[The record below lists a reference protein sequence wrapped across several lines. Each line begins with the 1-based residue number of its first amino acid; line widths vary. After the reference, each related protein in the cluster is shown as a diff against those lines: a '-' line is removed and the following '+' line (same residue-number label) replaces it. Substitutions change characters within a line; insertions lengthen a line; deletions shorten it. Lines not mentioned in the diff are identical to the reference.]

1 MSASNT
7 VKSARKS
14 LSWLLAIIVGLTGL
28 IAVGSLSDENA
39 SFTPKLA
46 LDLQGG
52 TQVILSP
59 LLLDGQAVT
68 PEQLDQA
75 VSIIRQRVDA
85 SGVSESQVI
94 TQGDR
99 NIIVSIPGVPDEN
112 TLALI
117 KASAKLEFRAVL
129 VTSVGAPS
137 SSVDGGDQ
145 AVEGESTE
153 GDATAEEPAPE
164 ESAPAEQAPNVPNAA
179 PTDPSDLNW
188 VTPEL
193 QSEFDALDC
202 ASSFRQPG
210 QVDDPTVP
218 LITCDVTGTQKY
230 ILGPVE
236 VEGANISD
244 ASNGTV
250 QSQTGASTNT
260 WAVNLDFDGIGTQ
273 AFADV
278 TQRLFPLAAPRNQ
291 FAITLD
297 GFVITAPATQAVI
310 TGGSAQ
316 ITGNFDRD
324 SSKVLADQLKYGSL
338 PIGFEVE
345 SQENISASLGS
356 EQLTNG
362 LIAGLIGLI
371 LVVIYSAFQYRGLAI
386 VTVGSLLVA
395 AILVY
400 LFIAVLSWRQ
410 GYRLSLAGVA
420 GLIVAIGITVDSFI
434 VYFERVRDEIREGRS
449 LEVAVENAWKRAL
462 RTILASDA
470 VSFTAAATLFLLTVG
485 NVRGFAFTLGLTTIV
500 DLIVVLLFT
509 HPLLQLLAR
518 TKFFSSGHPWS
529 GFDSKALEA
538 SGYVGRGK
546 FRVADSLA
554 SGKAEKASK
563 EATKRQTIAER
574 KAEAAI
580 AAAKKSGDK

>member
-1 MSASNT
+1 LSASNS
-7 VKSARKS
+7 VKSARRS
-14 LSWLLAIIVGLTGL
+14 LSWMLAIIVGFAGL
-28 IAVGSLSDENA
+28 IAVGSLTDENA

-59 LLLDGQAVT
+59 LLLDGQDVT

-99 NIIVSIPGVPDEN
+99 NIIVSIPGIPDDN

-129 VTSVGAPS
+129 VTSTGAPS
-137 SSVDGGDQ
+137 SSVDQ
-145 AVEGESTE
+145 PETPVEGETTD
-153 GDATAEEPAPE
+153 GKATPESPAPE
-164 ESAPAEQAPNVPNAA
+164 AVAPNVPTAT
-179 PTDPSDLNW
+179 PTDASDLNW
-188 VTPEL
+188 VSLDL
-193 QSEFDALDC
+193 QKQFDALDC
-202 ASSFRQPG
+202 ASSFREPG
-210 QVDDPTVP
+210 QVDDPTIP
-218 LITCDVTGTQKY
+218 LITCDTTGTQKF

-250 QSQTGASTNT
+250 QSSTGASTNT
-260 WAVNLDFDGIGTQ
+260 WAVNLDFDASGTQ

-278 TQRLFPLAAPRNQ
+278 TQRLFPLTSPRNQ

-297 GFVITAPATQAVI
+297 GYVITAPATQAVI

-338 PIGFEVE
+338 PIGFEVQ

-362 LIAGLIGLI
+362 VIAAIIGMI
-371 LVVIYSAFQYRGLAI
+371 LVVAYSVFQYRGLAI
-386 VTVGSLLVA
+386 VTLGSLIVF

-400 LFIAVLSWRQ
+400 LVVAVLSWRQ
-410 GYRLSLAGVA
+410 GFRLSLAGVT
-420 GLIVAIGITVDSFI
+420 GLIVSIGITVDSFI
-434 VYFERVRDEIREGRS
+434 VFFERVRDEIREGRS
-449 LEVAVENAWKRAL
+449 LETAVENGWRKGI
-462 RTILASDA
+462 RTILASDM
-470 VSFTAAATLFLLTVG
+470 VSFTAAVTLFLLTVG
-485 NVRGFAFTLGLTTIV
+485 NVRGFAFTLGLTTLI
-500 DLIVVLLFT
+500 DLVVVVLFT
-509 HPLLQLLAR
+509 YPMLQLLAR
-518 TKFFSSGHPWS
+518 TRFFSSGHPWS
-529 GFDSKALEA
+529 GFDSKSLKA
-538 SGYVGRGK
+538 SGYVGRGG
-546 FRVADSLA
+546 FRVSEDLA

-563 EATKRQTIAER
+563 EAEKRQSIAER
-574 KAEAAI
+574 KALAAL
-580 AAAKKSGDK
+580 ADAKGKGDN

>member
-14 LSWLLAIIVGLTGL
+14 LSWMLAILVGLTGL

-137 SSVDGGDQ
+137 SSVDGADPAADGTGT
-145 AVEGESTE
+145 EGE
-153 GDATAEEPAPE
+153 APAEEPAPE
-164 ESAPAEQAPNVPNAA
+164 EQAPSVPNAA
-179 PTDPSDLNW
+179 PTDPSDMNW
-188 VTPEL
+188 VSPEL
-193 QSEFDALDC
+193 QAEFDALDC
-202 ASSFRQPG
+202 ATPFREPG

-218 LITCDVTGTQKY
+218 LITCDVSGTQKF

-260 WAVNLDFDGIGTQ
+260 WAVNLDFDAAGTQ

-316 ITGNFDRD
+316 ITGSFDKD
-324 SSKVLADQLKYGSL
+324 TSKVLADQLKYGSL
-338 PIGFEVE
+338 PIGFEVQ

-362 LIAGLIGLI
+362 VIAAVIGMI
-371 LVVIYSAFQYRGLAI
+371 LVVAYSVFQYRGLAI
-386 VTVGSLLVA
+386 VTLGSLIVFAVLTYLV
-395 AILVY
+395 V
-400 LFIAVLSWRQ
+400 AVLSWRQ
-410 GYRLSLAGVA
+410 GFRLSLAGVT
-420 GLIVAIGITVDSFI
+420 GLIVSIGITVDSFI
-434 VYFERVRDEIREGRS
+434 VFFERVRDEIREGRS
-449 LEVAVENAWKRAL
+449 LETAVENGWRKGI
-462 RTILASDA
+462 RTILASDM
-470 VSFTAAATLFLLTVG
+470 VSFTAAVTLFLLTVG
-485 NVRGFAFTLGLTTIV
+485 NVRGFAFTLGLTTLI
-500 DLIVVLLFT
+500 DLLVVVLFT
-509 HPLLQLLAR
+509 YPMLQLLAR
-518 TKFFSSGHPWS
+518 TRFFSSGHPWS
-529 GFDSKALEA
+529 GFDSKSLKA
-538 SGYVGRGK
+538 SGYIGRGQ
-546 FRVADSLA
+546 FRVSDELA
-554 SGKAEKASK
+554 SGKVEKAAK
-563 EATKRQTIAER
+563 EAERRQTIAER
-574 KAEAAI
+574 KAQAAI
-580 AAAKKSGDK
+580 ADAKGKGDN

>member
-1 MSASNT
+1 MSVSNT

-14 LSWLLAIIVGLTGL
+14 LSWLLAIIIGLTAL
-28 IAVGSLSDENA
+28 IAVGSLSDQNA
-39 SFTPKLA
+39 SFQPKLA

-59 LLLDGQAVT
+59 LLLDGAQVT
-68 PEQLDQA
+68 AEQLDQA

-85 SGVSESQVI
+85 SGVSEAQVV

-129 VTSVGAPS
+129 VTSVGTPS
-137 SSVDGGDQ
+137 SSVDGGELTVD
-145 AVEGESTE
+145 GEAGAE
-153 GDATAEEPAPE
+153 QNAGEEPVAEPE
-164 ESAPAEQAPNVPNAA
+164 APAQPNAA

-188 VTPEL
+188 ITPEL
-193 QSEFDALDC
+193 RQAFDALDC
-202 ASSFRQPG
+202 ATPFRQAG
-210 QVDDPTVP
+210 QVDDPLVP
-218 LITCDVTGTQKY
+218 LITCDVTGTEKF

-250 QSQTGASTNT
+250 QTSTGASTNT
-260 WAVNLDFDGIGTQ
+260 WAVNLDFDGSGTQ
-273 AFADV
+273 SFADV
-278 TQRLFPLAAPRNQ
+278 TQRLFPLTQPRNQ

-297 GFVITAPATQAVI
+297 GFVITAPATLAVI
-310 TGGSAQ
+310 TNGSAQ
-316 ITGNFDRD
+316 ITGNFDKD

-371 LVVIYSAFQYRGLAI
+371 LVIIYSAFQYRGLAI
-386 VTVGSLLVA
+386 VTIGSLLVA
-395 AILVY
+395 ALMVY

-529 GFDSKALEA
+529 GFDSKALTA
-538 SGYVGRGK
+538 SGYAGRGK
-546 FRVADSLA
+546 FRVAETLA

-574 KAEAAI
+574 KAQAAI
-580 AAAKKSGDK
+580 AEAKKTGEK

>member
-1 MSASNT
+1 

-14 LSWLLAIIVGLTGL
+14 LSWLLAIIIGLTAL

-59 LLLDGQAVT
+59 LLLDGQGVT
-68 PEQLDQA
+68 SEQLDQA

-85 SGVSESQVI
+85 SGVSEAQVI

-99 NIIVSIPGVPDEN
+99 NIIVSIPGIPDEN

-129 VTSVGAPS
+129 LTSIGAPTS
-137 SSVDGGDQ
+137 SIDGGD
-145 AVEGESTE
+145 SSLD
-153 GDATAEEPAPE
+153 GDNPAGDEASEDVPLE
-164 ESAPAEQAPNVPNAA
+164 LEVPSQPNAA
-179 PTDPSDLNW
+179 PTDASDLNW
-188 VTPEL
+188 ITPEL
-193 QSEFDALDC
+193 RKAFDALDC
-202 ASSFRQPG
+202 SRPFREPG
-210 QVDDPTVP
+210 QVDDPLVP
-218 LITCDVTGTQKY
+218 LITCNVTGTEKF

-250 QSQTGASTNT
+250 QTSTGASTNK
-260 WAVNLDFDGIGTQ
+260 WAVNLDFDGVGTQ
-273 AFADV
+273 AFSNF

-297 GFVITAPATQAVI
+297 GFVITAPTTQAVI
-310 TGGSAQ
+310 TNGSAQ
-316 ITGNFDRD
+316 ITGMFDRD
-324 SSKVLADQLKYGSL
+324 SSKVLSDQLKYGSL

-362 LIAGLIGLI
+362 LIAGLIGLV
-371 LVVIYSAFQYRGLAI
+371 LVIIYSAFQYRGLAI
-386 VTVGSLLVA
+386 VTIGSLLIA
-395 AILVY
+395 AVLVY

-518 TKFFSSGHPWS
+518 TRFFSSGHPWS
-529 GFDSKALEA
+529 GFDSKALKA
-538 SGYVGRGK
+538 SGYAGRGK
-546 FRVADSLA
+546 FRVSDTLA

-574 KAEAAI
+574 KAQAAL
-580 AAAKKSGDK
+580 ADAKKMGDN

>member
-1 MSASNT
+1 MSSSKT
-7 VKSARKS
+7 LKSARKS
-14 LSWLLAIIVGLTGL
+14 LSWLLAILVGLTGL

-117 KASAKLEFRAVL
+117 KASAKLEFRVVL

-137 SSVDGGDQ
+137 SSIAGGDQ
-145 AVEGESTE
+145 AVEGESTDGE
-153 GDATAEEPAPE
+153 AAAEEPAPE
-164 ESAPAEQAPNVPNAA
+164 EAAPTVPNAA

-193 QSEFDALDC
+193 QAEFDALDC
-202 ASSFRQPG
+202 ASSFREPG
-210 QVDDPTVP
+210 QVDDPTLP
-218 LITCDVTGTQKY
+218 LITCDVTGTQKF

-250 QSQTGASTNT
+250 QSSTGASTNT
-260 WAVNLDFDGIGTQ
+260 WAVNLDFDGIGSQ

-316 ITGNFDRD
+316 ITGSFDKD
-324 SSKVLADQLKYGSL
+324 TSKVLADQLKYGSL

-356 EQLTNG
+356 EQLQNG
-362 LIAGLIGLI
+362 VLAALIGLI
-371 LVVIYSAFQYRGLAI
+371 LVLAYSVFQYRGLAVI
-386 VTVGSLLVA
+386 TLGSLIVA
-395 AILVY
+395 GILVY
-400 LFIAVLSWRQ
+400 LVIAVLSWRQ
-410 GYRLSLAGVA
+410 GYRLSLAGVT
-420 GLIVAIGITVDSFI
+420 GLIVSIGVTVDSFI
-434 VYFERVRDEIREGRS
+434 VFFERVRDEIREGRS
-449 LEVAVENAWKRAL
+449 LETAVENGWKRGI
-462 RTILASDA
+462 RTIIASNT
-470 VSFTAAATLFLLTVG
+470 VSFTAAVSLFLLTVG
-485 NVRGFAFTLGLTTIV
+485 NVRGFAFTLGLTTLV
-500 DLIVVLLFT
+500 NLIVVALFT
-509 HPLLQLLAR
+509 YPFLRILAR
-518 TKFFSSGHPWS
+518 AKFFSSGHPWS
-529 GFDSKALEA
+529 GFDSKQLKA
-538 SGYVGRGK
+538 SGYVGRGQ
-546 FRVADSLA
+546 FRKADTLA
-554 SGKAEKASK
+554 AGKIEKSSGEAER
-563 EATKRQTIAER
+563 RQTIAER
-574 KAEAAI
+574 KAMAAI
-580 AAAKKSGDK
+580 AEAEKKGDK

>member
-1 MSASNT
+1 MSVSNT

-14 LSWLLAIIVGLTGL
+14 LSWLLAIIIGLTAL

-59 LLLDGQAVT
+59 LLLDGQGVT
-68 PEQLDQA
+68 TEQLNQA

-85 SGVSESQVI
+85 SGVSESQVV

-129 VTSVGAPS
+129 LTSVGAPT

-145 AVEGESTE
+145 AVDGETGAEQAEG
-153 GDATAEEPAPE
+153 EEPAAE
-164 ESAPAEQAPNVPNAA
+164 AESPAEPSAA

-188 VTPEL
+188 ITPEL
-193 QSEFDALDC
+193 REAFDALDC
-202 ASSFRQPG
+202 ATAFRVPG

-218 LITCDVTGTQKY
+218 LITCDVTGTEKY

-250 QSQTGASTNT
+250 QTSTGASTNT
-260 WAVNLDFDGIGTQ
+260 WAVNLDFDGVGTQ
-273 AFADV
+273 SFGAV
-278 TQRLFPLAAPRNQ
+278 TQRLFPLADPRNR

-297 GFVITAPATQAVI
+297 GFVITAPTTQAVI
-310 TGGSAQ
+310 TNGSAQ
-316 ITGNFDRD
+316 ITGSFDQD

-345 SQENISASLGS
+345 SQENISATLGS
-356 EQLTNG
+356 EQLSNG
-362 LIAGLIGLI
+362 VLAAIIGLI
-371 LVVIYSAFQYRGLAI
+371 LVVGYSIFQYRGLAL
-386 VTVGSLLVA
+386 VTLGSLIVA

-400 LFIAVLSWRQ
+400 LVIAVLSWRQ
-410 GYRLSLAGVA
+410 GYRLSLAGVT
-420 GLIVAIGITVDSFI
+420 GLIVSIGITVDSFI
-434 VYFERVRDEIREGRS
+434 VFFERIKDEIRDGRS
-449 LEVAVENAWKRAL
+449 LETAVENGWKRGL
-462 RTILASDA
+462 RTILASDM
-470 VSFTAAATLFLLTVG
+470 VSFTAAVSLFLLTVG
-485 NVRGFAFTLGLTTIV
+485 NVRGFAFTLGLTTII
-500 DLIVVLLFT
+500 DLVVVLLFT
-509 HPLLQLLAR
+509 YPFLQLLSR

-529 GFDSKALEA
+529 GFDSKSLAA
-538 SGYVGRGK
+538 SGYVGRGQ
-546 FRVADSLA
+546 FRVSQNLA
-554 SGKAEKASK
+554 SGKADKVSK
-563 EATKRQTIAER
+563 EAERRQTIAER
-574 KAEAAI
+574 KAQAAI
-580 AAAKKSGDK
+580 AEAKKTGEK

>member
-1 MSASNT
+1 MSVSNT

-14 LSWLLAIIVGLTGL
+14 LAWLLAIIIGLTAL

-39 SFTPKLA
+39 SFQPKLA

-59 LLLDGQAVT
+59 LLLDGDAVT

-85 SGVSESQVI
+85 SGVSEAQVV

-129 VTSVGAPS
+129 LTSIGAPT
-137 SSVDGGDQ
+137 SSVDGGDLSIDG
-145 AVEGESTE
+145 EGSTDE
-153 GDATAEEPAPE
+153 DSVEEPAT
-164 ESAPAEQAPNVPNAA
+164 ESEAPATPNAA

-188 VTPEL
+188 ITPEL
-193 QSEFDALDC
+193 REEFDALDC
-202 ASSFRQPG
+202 ATTFREAG
-210 QVDDPTVP
+210 QVDDPLVP
-218 LITCDVTGTQKY
+218 LITCDVTGSEKF

-250 QSQTGASTNT
+250 QTSTGASTNT
-260 WAVNLDFDGIGTQ
+260 WAVNLDFDGPGTQ
-273 AFADV
+273 AFANV
-278 TQRLFPLAAPRNQ
+278 TQRLFPLTTPRNQ

-310 TGGSAQ
+310 TNGSAQ
-316 ITGNFDRD
+316 ITGSFDKD

-371 LVVIYSAFQYRGLAI
+371 LVIIYSAFQYRGLAI
-386 VTVGSLLVA
+386 VTIGSLLIAVVV
-395 AILVY
+395 VY

-529 GFDSKALEA
+529 GFDSKALTA
-538 SGYVGRGK
+538 SGYAGRGK
-546 FRVADSLA
+546 FRVAETLA

-563 EATKRQTIAER
+563 EAAKRQTIAER
-574 KAEAAI
+574 KAEMAI
-580 AAAKKSGDK
+580 AEAKKTGEK

>member
-1 MSASNT
+1 MA
-7 VKSARKS
+7 VKSTANSARKA
-14 LSWLLAIIVGLTGL
+14 LVWLLVLIVSLFGVLTLGTL
-28 IAVGSLSDENA
+28 NDDNA
-39 SFTPKLA
+39 SFQPKLA

-52 TQVILSP
+52 TQIILSP
-59 LLLDGQAVT
+59 LLLDGQDVT

-75 VSIIRQRVDA
+75 VAIIRQRVDA
-85 SGVSESQVI
+85 SGVSEAQVI
-94 TQGDR
+94 TQGDQ
-99 NIIVSIPGVPDEN
+99 NIVVSIPGVPDEN
-112 TLALI
+112 TLKLI

-129 VTSVGAPS
+129 LTSAGVPS
-137 SSVDGGDQ
+137 EVVDGG
-145 AVEGESTE
+145 EG
-153 GDATAEEPAPE
+153 AEPSPQP
-164 ESAPAEQAPNVPNAA
+164 S
-179 PTDPSDLNW
+179 PSDASDPAW
-188 VTPEL
+188 ITPEL
-193 QSEFDALDC
+193 QAEFDALDC
-202 ASSFRQPG
+202 ATEFREPG

-218 LITCDVTGTQKY
+218 LVTCDVTGTEKF

-250 QSQTGASTNT
+250 QTQTGASTNT
-260 WAVNLDFDGIGTQ
+260 WAVNLEFDSVGTT
-273 AFADV
+273 AFSDV
-278 TQRLFPLAAPRNQ
+278 TQRLFPLESPRNQ

-310 TGGSAQ
+310 TNGSAQ
-316 ITGNFDRD
+316 ITGSFDKD

-338 PIGFEVE
+338 PIGFEVQ
-345 SQENISASLGS
+345 SQENISATLGS

-362 LIAGLIGLI
+362 LLAGLIGLV

-395 AILVY
+395 AVLVY
-400 LFIAVLSWRQ
+400 LFIAILSWRQ

-434 VYFERVRDEIREGRS
+434 VYFERVRDEIREGRN
-449 LEVAVENAWKRAL
+449 LEVAVENAWKRAI

-518 TKFFSSGHPWS
+518 TRFFSSGHPWS
-529 GFDSKALEA
+529 GFDSTKLKA
-538 SGYVGRGK
+538 SGYVGRGQ
-546 FRVADSLA
+546 FRVAENLG
-554 SGKAEKASK
+554 SGKAAKASK
-563 EATKRQTIAER
+563 EAQRRQTIAER
-574 KAEAAI
+574 KAQEALEAAQ
-580 AAAKKSGDK
+580 KTGEK

>member
-1 MSASNT
+1 LAASNT

-14 LSWLLAIIVGLTGL
+14 LIWLLVIIFGLAGL
-28 IAVGSLSDENA
+28 IGFGSTTDENA

-52 TQVILSP
+52 TQIILSP

-68 PEQLDQA
+68 TEQLDQA

-94 TQGDR
+94 TQGDT
-99 NIIVSIPGVPDEN
+99 NIIVSIPGIPDEN

-117 KASAKLEFRAVL
+117 KASAKLEFRPVL
-129 VTSVGAPS
+129 VTSAGTPTAA
-137 SSVDGGDQ
+137 VDGSETSDP
-145 AVEGESTE
+145 
-153 GDATAEEPAPE
+153 DATETPAPE
-164 ESAPAEQAPNVPNAA
+164 ETPVAEAPSAV
-179 PTDPSDLNW
+179 PTDGSDLNW
-188 VTPEL
+188 ITPEI
-193 QSEFDALDC
+193 QKEFDDLDC
-202 ASSFRQPG
+202 ASVFREPG
-210 QVDDPTVP
+210 QIDDPTVP
-218 LITCDVTGTQKY
+218 LVTCDVNGLSKF

-236 VEGANISD
+236 VDGANISD

-250 QSQTGASTNT
+250 TSSTGASTNT
-260 WAVNLDFDGIGTQ
+260 WAVNLEFDEVGTVG
-273 AFADV
+273 FSTV
-278 TQRLFPLAAPRNQ
+278 TQRLFPLELPRNQ

-297 GFVITAPATQAVI
+297 GFVITAPTTQAVI
-310 TGGSAQ
+310 TNGSAQ
-316 ITGNFDRD
+316 ITGSFDRD

-338 PIGFEVE
+338 PIGFEVQ
-345 SQENISASLGS
+345 SQENISATLGQD
-356 EQLTNG
+356 QLTSG
-362 LIAGLIGLI
+362 LLAGLIGLI

-395 AILVY
+395 AVLVY
-400 LFIAVLSWRQ
+400 LLIAFLSWRQ
-410 GYRLSLAGVA
+410 GYRLSMAGVA

-434 VYFERVRDEIREGRS
+434 VYFERVRDEIREGRN
-449 LEVAVENAWKRAL
+449 LEVAVENAWKRSI

-509 HPLLQLLAR
+509 HPLLRLLAR

-529 GFDSKALEA
+529 GFDSKALKA
-538 SGYVGRGK
+538 SGYVGRGQ
-546 FRVADSLA
+546 FRVAPTLSQ
-554 SGKAEKASK
+554 GKALKVSK
-563 EATKRQTIAER
+563 EAATRQTIAER
-574 KAEAAI
+574 KAQAALEEVD
-580 AAAKKSGDK
+580 KSGGN

>member
-14 LSWLLAIIVGLTGL
+14 LSWLLAILVGLTGL

-59 LLLDGQAVT
+59 LLLDGEAVT

-137 SSVDGGDQ
+137 SSIDGGDQ
-145 AVEGESTE
+145 AVDGESTDGE
-153 GDATAEEPAPE
+153 TSAEAPAPE
-164 ESAPAEQAPNVPNAA
+164 EQAPSVPNAA

-188 VTPEL
+188 VSPEL
-193 QSEFDALDC
+193 QAQFDALDC
-202 ASSFRQPG
+202 ATAFREPG
-210 QVDDPTVP
+210 QVDDSTLP
-218 LITCDVTGTQKY
+218 LITCDVTGTQKF

-250 QSQTGASTNT
+250 QSSTGASTNT
-260 WAVNLDFDGIGTQ
+260 WAVNLDFDAAGTQ

-278 TQRLFPLAAPRNQ
+278 TQRLFPLSEPRNQ

-386 VTVGSLLVA
+386 VTVGSLLIA

-546 FRVADSLA
+546 FRVSDSLA

-563 EATKRQTIAER
+563 EAIKRQTIAER

-580 AAAKKSGDK
+580 AAAKKTGDK

>member
-14 LSWLLAIIVGLTGL
+14 LSWLLAILVGLTGL

-59 LLLDGQAVT
+59 LLLDGDAVT

-137 SSVDGGDQ
+137 SSIDSGDQ
-145 AVEGESTE
+145 ALEGESTE
-153 GDATAEEPAPE
+153 GEAAVEDPAPE
-164 ESAPAEQAPNVPNAA
+164 EAAPTVPNAA

-188 VTPEL
+188 VSPEL
-193 QSEFDALDC
+193 QAEFDALDC
-202 ASSFRQPG
+202 ASAFRQPG
-210 QVDDPTVP
+210 QVDDPTTP
-218 LITCDVTGTQKY
+218 LITCDVTGTQKF

-260 WAVNLDFDGIGTQ
+260 WAVNLDFDGIGSQ

-546 FRVADSLA
+546 FRVSDSLA

-580 AAAKKSGDK
+580 SAAKKTGDK

>member
-1 MSASNT
+1 LSSSKT
-7 VKSARKS
+7 LKSARKS
-14 LSWLLAIIVGLTGL
+14 LSWLLAILVGLTGL

-137 SSVDGGDQ
+137 SSIDGGDQ
-145 AVEGESTE
+145 AVEGESTDGE
-153 GDATAEEPAPE
+153 AAAEEPAPE
-164 ESAPAEQAPNVPNAA
+164 EAAPTVPNAA

-188 VTPEL
+188 VSPEL
-193 QSEFDALDC
+193 QAEFDALDC
-202 ASSFRQPG
+202 ASSFREPG
-210 QVDDPTVP
+210 QVDDPTLP
-218 LITCDVTGTQKY
+218 LITCDVTGTQKF

-250 QSQTGASTNT
+250 QSSTGASTNT
-260 WAVNLDFDGIGTQ
+260 WAVNLDFDGIGSQ

-316 ITGNFDRD
+316 ITGSFDKD
-324 SSKVLADQLKYGSL
+324 TSKVLADQLKYGSL

-356 EQLTNG
+356 EQLQNG
-362 LIAGLIGLI
+362 VLAALIGLI
-371 LVVIYSAFQYRGLAI
+371 LVLAYSVFQYRGLAVI
-386 VTVGSLLVA
+386 TLGSLIVA
-395 AILVY
+395 GILVY
-400 LFIAVLSWRQ
+400 LVIAVLSWRQ
-410 GYRLSLAGVA
+410 GYRLSLAGVT
-420 GLIVAIGITVDSFI
+420 GLIVSIGVTVDSFI
-434 VYFERVRDEIREGRS
+434 VFFERVRDEIREGRS
-449 LEVAVENAWKRAL
+449 LETAVENGWKRGI
-462 RTILASDA
+462 RTIIASNT
-470 VSFTAAATLFLLTVG
+470 VSFTAAVSLFLLTVG
-485 NVRGFAFTLGLTTIV
+485 NVRGFAFTLGLTTLV
-500 DLIVVLLFT
+500 NLIVVALFT
-509 HPLLQLLAR
+509 YPFLRILAR
-518 TKFFSSGHPWS
+518 AKFFSSGHPWS
-529 GFDSKALEA
+529 GFDSKQLKA
-538 SGYVGRGK
+538 SGYVGRGQ
-546 FRVADSLA
+546 FRKADTLA
-554 SGKAEKASK
+554 AGKIEKSSGEAER
-563 EATKRQTIAER
+563 RQTIAER
-574 KAEAAI
+574 KALAAI
-580 AAAKKSGDK
+580 AEAEKKGDK